1 MTSMHFAPGY
11 WMHETT
17 GVLRP
22 AVEAY
27 LRDEP
32 MTPEHIA
39 AMRAYLRQWIQ
50 APDWQGDEEL
60 AALRIGIDR
69 LTNREAIDDWIDLA
83 VELGVDPL

>member
-1 MTSMHFAPGY
+1 MPNY
-11 WMHETT
+11 WMYETS

-39 AMRAYLRQWIQ
+39 ALRAYLRQWI
-50 APDWQGDEEL
+50 AYPWAGSE
-60 AALRIGIDR
+60 AVHVLRKAVDQ
-69 LTNREAIDDWIDLA
+69 LYSREAIDDWLELA
-83 VELGVDPL
+83 IEQCIDPL